1 MRKELVIQNAS
12 VFNDKNIKTNECI
25 DILIDLIY
33 LLNQGKKFT
42 SQEKETLFF
51 NTSKLLHSANI
62 SLRRLI
68 FLFVKHLNFWQNSF
82 ILTGSLINEINQQGG
97 DLIKPGCFRLLGQ
110 IIDNSSVNAVERYL
124 KVAISN
130 KNTEISTSAL
140 ICTLIMVFKGFN
152 VAKNWISEISEKLN
166 NSIGQNNLITF
177 HTLLLLKEIKNKDKL
192 FLIKTFSKIADAA
205 KSRSQFALCQMI
217 RYITQLMNKEEL
229 TNETNKQFTIFLE
242 RCAYKIEDSIRIE
255 ACRAIFSL
263 KKKTTLTKTAI
274 EAITDLLSS
283 SNKCTKFA
291 ALKTLNRYI
300 SKGNFPASSSL
311 DLFLEIERIIEDSN
325 NNSSIKAFALSIFLK
340 ISKDL
345 SDSRLDK
352 MFKAFIEQYPKFKED
367 FKKEVVVISKEISK
381 KNPKKNKL
389 YYNFFTSIFKLD
401 ASASTKLEILDALIW
416 YFYNDKELKL
426 QTLFFLA
433 EIIPDCQYDVV
444 KIKILNLLGNECQ
457 SLTNPGKLVRY
468 IYNQI
473 ILENPMV
480 RASAISALG
489 DIAFKEVSLRKI
501 ISDLIKKSFNDI
513 DSEVRERA
521 FFYYKAISQ
530 LKDNNNENEENKE
543 SESNTK
549 VNNNI
554 VDFIFPIKKQG
565 NNPLN
570 NELDIDIIQTILKT
584 EKDNLLSSNDIA
596 NELTGILGNPD
607 KISQILIKNKM
618 NEPKQKETKHNIRK
632 ESSATIEDN
641 DNIEDNYK
649 QTMFSKAYGNPRII
663 TPYVKLTDQ
672 TAEYFTKYRK
682 IVHDQIVVLDFE
694 ITNTI
699 ELQTINNVSLNIED
713 SQNSGFDFS
722 KTEII
727 EIKSLNTN
735 QTGHLYLKLT
745 KDSNVIYSA
754 CSFHLVLKFDLQE
767 LDVKGNPHGI
777 PVKETYK
784 IDKSIEISYS
794 DYYTKNN
801 KVTLENFAEFWKMAE
816 KSNYKRGEEKMGLPY
831 NNIKSAAKNFS
842 EIIGLLPINNINNLE
857 SSAKKFEFVYAYV
870 NYLDNLLFIKF
881 QVFFNEQ
888 NKCLAQVIV
897 LSQDDTVPELIFSK
911 IYA

>member
-1 MRKELVIQNAS
+1 MRKELIIQNAT

-25 DILIDLIY
+25 DILVDLIY
-33 LLNQGKKFT
+33 LLNQGRKFT

-97 DLIKPGCFRLLGQ
+97 DLIKPCCFRLLGQ

-130 KNTEISTSAL
+130 KNTEIASSAL

-177 HTLLLLKEIKNKDKL
+177 HTLLLLKEIKDKDKL
-192 FLIKTFSKIADAA
+192 FLIKIFSKIADAS
-205 KSRSQFALCQMI
+205 KSRSQFALCQLI
-217 RYITQLMNKEEL
+217 RYISQLMNKEEL
-229 TNETNKQFTIFLE
+229 KSETIKVFTIFLE
-242 RCAYKIEDSIRIE
+242 RCTYKVEDSIKIE

-263 KKKTTLTKTAI
+263 KKKTNLNKTAI
-274 EAITDLLSS
+274 EAITDLLTSV
-283 SNKCTKFA
+283 NKCTKFA
-291 ALKTLNRYI
+291 ALKTLDKFI
-300 SKGNFPASSSL
+300 SKGNFPAGSSL
-311 DLFLEIERIIEDSN
+311 ELFLEIERIIEDSG
-325 NNSSIKAFALSIFLK
+325 NNSSTKAYALSIFLK

-345 SDSRLDK
+345 SDSRLEK

-367 FKKEVVVISKEISK
+367 FKKEIVVISKEISK
-381 KNPKKNKL
+381 NNPKKNKL

-401 ASASTKLEILDALIW
+401 ANPATKLEILDALIW
-416 YFYNDKELKL
+416 YFYNDKDLKL

-433 EIIPDCQYDVV
+433 EIIPDCQYEVV

-457 SLTNPGKLVRY
+457 SITNPGKLVRY

-473 ILENPMV
+473 ILESPMV

-489 DIAFKEVSLRKI
+489 EIAFKEISLRKTI
-501 ISDLIKKSFNDI
+501 INLIKKSFNDI

-521 FFYYKAISQ
+521 FFYYKAVTQ
-530 LKDNNNENEENKE
+530 LKDNNEEENEEN
-543 SESNTK
+543 NTEK
-549 VNNNI
+549 TNENNNI
-554 VDFIFPIKKQG
+554 VDFIFPSKKKG

-570 NELDIDIIQTILKT
+570 NDLDIDIIQTILKN
-584 EKDNLLSSNDIA
+584 EKDNLLGSDDIA
-596 NELTGILGNPD
+596 NELKGILNNPE

-618 NEPKQKETKHNIRK
+618 NEPKKTDKKNIKEEEENKT
-632 ESSATIEDN
+632 EED
-641 DNIEDNYK
+641 DYK
-649 QTMFSKAYGNPRII
+649 KTMFRKLYGNPKII
-663 TPYVKLTDQ
+663 TPYKKLTDQ
-672 TAEYFTKYRK
+672 TAEYFTKYSK
-682 IVHDQIVVLDFE
+682 IIHEQIVVLDFE

-699 ELQTINNVSLNIED
+699 ELQSINNVSLDIED
-713 SQNSGFDFS
+713 SQNSGFDFN

-735 QTGHLYLKLT
+735 QTGHLYLKLS
-745 KDSNVIYSA
+745 KEPNIVYSS
-754 CSFHLVLKFDLQE
+754 CSFHIILKFDLQE

-784 IDKSIEISYS
+784 IDKLIEISYA
-794 DYYTKNN
+794 DYYIPNS
-801 KVTLENFAEFWKMAE
+801 KVNLENFSEFWQMAE
-816 KSNYKRGEEKMGLPY
+816 KSKYKREEEKIGLPY

-842 EIIGLLPINNINNLE
+842 EIIGLLPINNINNVE
-857 SSAKKFEFVYAYV
+857 SSAKKFEFVYAYI
-870 NYLDNLLFIKF
+870 NYLDYLLFIKF
-881 QVFFNEQ
+881 QVVFNDQ
-888 NKCLAQVIV
+888 NKCLAQVII
-897 LSQDDTVPELIFSK
+897 LSQDDTVPKMISDK

>member
-1 MRKELVIQNAS
+1 MRKELIIQNAT

-25 DILIDLIY
+25 DILVDLIY
-33 LLNQGKKFT
+33 LLNQGRKFT

-97 DLIKPGCFRLLGQ
+97 DLIKPCCFRLLGQ

-130 KNTEISTSAL
+130 KNTEIASSAL

-177 HTLLLLKEIKNKDKL
+177 HTLLLLKEIKDKDKL
-192 FLIKTFSKIADAA
+192 FLIKIFSKIADAS
-205 KSRSQFALCQMI
+205 KSRSQFALCQLI
-217 RYITQLMNKEEL
+217 RYISQLMNKEEL
-229 TNETNKQFTIFLE
+229 KNETIKVFTIFLE
-242 RCAYKIEDSIRIE
+242 RCTYKVEDSIKIE

-263 KKKTTLTKTAI
+263 KKKTNLNKTAI
-274 EAITDLLSS
+274 EAITDLLTSV
-283 SNKCTKFA
+283 NKCTKFA
-291 ALKTLNRYI
+291 ALKTLDKFI
-300 SKGNFPASSSL
+300 SKGNFPAGSSL
-311 DLFLEIERIIEDSN
+311 ELFLEIERIIEDSG
-325 NNSSIKAFALSIFLK
+325 NNSSTKANALSIFLK

-345 SDSRLDK
+345 SDSRLEK

-367 FKKEVVVISKEISK
+367 FKKEIVVISKEISK
-381 KNPKKNKL
+381 NNPKKNKL

-401 ASASTKLEILDALIW
+401 ANPATKLEILDALIW
-416 YFYNDKELKL
+416 YFYNDKDLKL

-433 EIIPDCQYDVV
+433 EIIPDCQYEVV

-457 SLTNPGKLVRY
+457 SITNPGKLVRY

-473 ILENPMV
+473 ILESPMV

-489 DIAFKEVSLRKI
+489 EIAFKEISLRKTI
-501 ISDLIKKSFNDI
+501 INLIKKSFNDI

-521 FFYYKAISQ
+521 FFYYKAVTQ
-530 LKDNNNENEENKE
+530 LKDNNEEENEEN
-543 SESNTK
+543 NTEK
-549 VNNNI
+549 TNENNNI
-554 VDFIFPIKKQG
+554 VDFIFPSKKKG

-570 NELDIDIIQTILKT
+570 NDLDIDIIQTILKN
-584 EKDNLLSSNDIA
+584 EKDNLLGSDDIA
-596 NELTGILGNPD
+596 NELKGILNNPE

-618 NEPKQKETKHNIRK
+618 NEPKKTDKKNIKEEEENKT
-632 ESSATIEDN
+632 EED
-641 DNIEDNYK
+641 DYK
-649 QTMFSKAYGNPRII
+649 KTMFRKLYGNPKII
-663 TPYVKLTDQ
+663 TPYKKLTDQ
-672 TAEYFTKYRK
+672 TAEYFTKYSK
-682 IVHDQIVVLDFE
+682 IIHEQIVVLDFE

-699 ELQTINNVSLNIED
+699 ELQSINNVSLDIED
-713 SQNSGFDFS
+713 SQNSGFDFN

-735 QTGHLYLKLT
+735 QTGHLYLKLS
-745 KDSNVIYSA
+745 KEPNIVYSS
-754 CSFHLVLKFDLQE
+754 CSFHIILKFDLQE

-784 IDKSIEISYS
+784 IDKLIEISYA
-794 DYYTKNN
+794 DYYIPNS
-801 KVTLENFAEFWKMAE
+801 KVNLENFSEFWQMAE
-816 KSNYKRGEEKMGLPY
+816 KSKYKREEEKISLPY
-831 NNIKSAAKNFS
+831 NNIKSATKNFS
-842 EIIGLLPINNINNLE
+842 EIIGLLPINNINNVE
-857 SSAKKFEFVYAYV
+857 SSAKKFEFVYAYI
-870 NYLDNLLFIKF
+870 NYLDYLLFIKF
-881 QVFFNEQ
+881 QVVFNDQ
-888 NKCLAQVIV
+888 NKCLAQVII
-897 LSQDDTVPELIFSK
+897 LSQDDTVPKMISDK

>member
-1 MRKELVIQNAS
+1 MRKELIIQNAT

-25 DILIDLIY
+25 DILVDLIY
-33 LLNQGKKFT
+33 LLNQGRKFT

-97 DLIKPGCFRLLGQ
+97 DLIKPCCFRLLGQ

-130 KNTEISTSAL
+130 KNTEIASSAL

-177 HTLLLLKEIKNKDKL
+177 HTLLLLKEIKDKDKL
-192 FLIKTFSKIADAA
+192 FLIKIFSKIADAS
-205 KSRSQFALCQMI
+205 KSRSQFALCQLI
-217 RYITQLMNKEEL
+217 RYISQLMNKEEL
-229 TNETNKQFTIFLE
+229 KSETIKVFTIFLE
-242 RCAYKIEDSIRIE
+242 RCTYKVEDSIKIE
-255 ACRAIFSL
+255 ACRAIFKK
-263 KKKTTLTKTAI
+263 KKKTNLNKTAI
-274 EAITDLLSS
+274 EAITDLLTSV
-283 SNKCTKFA
+283 NKCTKFA
-291 ALKTLNRYI
+291 ALKTLDKFI
-300 SKGNFPASSSL
+300 SKGNFPAGSSL
-311 DLFLEIERIIEDSN
+311 ELFLEIERIIEDSG
-325 NNSSIKAFALSIFLK
+325 NNSSTKAYALSIFLK

-345 SDSRLDK
+345 SDSRLEK

-367 FKKEVVVISKEISK
+367 FKKEIVVISKEISK
-381 KNPKKNKL
+381 NNPKKNKL

-401 ASASTKLEILDALIW
+401 ANPATKLEILDALIW
-416 YFYNDKELKL
+416 YFYNDKDLKL

-433 EIIPDCQYDVV
+433 EIIPDCQYEVV

-457 SLTNPGKLVRY
+457 SITNPGKLVRY

-473 ILENPMV
+473 ILESPMV

-489 DIAFKEVSLRKI
+489 EIAFKEISLRKTI
-501 ISDLIKKSFNDI
+501 INLIKKSFNDI

-521 FFYYKAISQ
+521 FFYYKAVTQ
-530 LKDNNNENEENKE
+530 LKDNNEEENEEN
-543 SESNTK
+543 NTEK
-549 VNNNI
+549 TNENNNI
-554 VDFIFPIKKQG
+554 VDFIFPSKKKG

-570 NELDIDIIQTILKT
+570 NDLDIDIIQTILKN
-584 EKDNLLSSNDIA
+584 EKDNLLGSDDIA
-596 NELTGILGNPD
+596 NELKGILNNPE

-618 NEPKQKETKHNIRK
+618 NEPKKTDKKNIKEEEENKT
-632 ESSATIEDN
+632 EED
-641 DNIEDNYK
+641 DYK
-649 QTMFSKAYGNPRII
+649 KTMFRKLYGNPKII
-663 TPYVKLTDQ
+663 TPYKKLTDQ
-672 TAEYFTKYRK
+672 TAEYFTKYSK
-682 IVHDQIVVLDFE
+682 IIHEQIVVLDFE

-699 ELQTINNVSLNIED
+699 ELQSINNVSLDIED
-713 SQNSGFDFS
+713 SQNSGFDFN

-735 QTGHLYLKLT
+735 QTGHLYLKLS
-745 KDSNVIYSA
+745 KEPNIVYSS
-754 CSFHLVLKFDLQE
+754 CSFHIILKFDLQE

-784 IDKSIEISYS
+784 IDKLIEISYA
-794 DYYTKNN
+794 DYYIPNS
-801 KVTLENFAEFWKMAE
+801 KVNLENFSEFWQMAE
-816 KSNYKRGEEKMGLPY
+816 KSKYKREEEKIGLPY

-842 EIIGLLPINNINNLE
+842 EIIGLLPINNINNVE
-857 SSAKKFEFVYAYV
+857 SSAKKFEFVYAYI
-870 NYLDNLLFIKF
+870 NYLDYLLFIKF
-881 QVFFNEQ
+881 QVVFNDQ
-888 NKCLAQVIV
+888 NKCLAQVII
-897 LSQDDTVPELIFSK
+897 LSQDDTVPKMISDK

>member
-1 MRKELVIQNAS
+1 MRKELIIQNAT

-25 DILIDLIY
+25 DILVDLIY
-33 LLNQGKKFT
+33 LLNQGRKFT

-97 DLIKPGCFRLLGQ
+97 DLIKPCCFRLLGQ

-130 KNTEISTSAL
+130 KSTEIASSAL

-177 HTLLLLKEIKNKDKL
+177 HTLLLLKEIKDKDKL
-192 FLIKTFSKIADAA
+192 FLIKIFSKIADAS
-205 KSRSQFALCQMI
+205 KSRSQFALCQLI
-217 RYITQLMNKEEL
+217 RYISQLMNKEEL
-229 TNETNKQFTIFLE
+229 KSETVKVFTIFLE
-242 RCAYKIEDSIRIE
+242 RCTYKVEDSIKIE

-263 KKKTTLTKTAI
+263 KKKTNLNKTAI
-274 EAITDLLSS
+274 EAITDLLTSV
-283 SNKCTKFA
+283 NKCTKFA
-291 ALKTLNRYI
+291 ALKTLDKFI
-300 SKGNFPASSSL
+300 SKGNFPAGSSL
-311 DLFLEIERIIEDSN
+311 ELFLEIERIIEDSG
-325 NNSSIKAFALSIFLK
+325 NNSSTKAYALSIFLK

-345 SDSRLDK
+345 SDSRLEK

-367 FKKEVVVISKEISK
+367 FKKEIVVISKEISK
-381 KNPKKNKL
+381 NNPKKNKL
-389 YYNFFTSIFKLD
+389 YYNFFSSIFKLD
-401 ASASTKLEILDALIW
+401 ANPATKLEILDALIW
-416 YFYNDKELKL
+416 YFYNDKDLKL

-457 SLTNPGKLVRY
+457 SITNPGKLVRY

-473 ILENPMV
+473 ILESPMV

-489 DIAFKEVSLRKI
+489 EIAFKEISLRKTI
-501 ISDLIKKSFNDI
+501 INLIKKSFNDI

-521 FFYYKAISQ
+521 FFYYKAVTQ
-530 LKDNNNENEENKE
+530 LKDNNEEENEENDTEKTNE
-543 SESNTK
+543 
-549 VNNNI
+549 NNNI
-554 VDFIFPIKKQG
+554 VDFIFPSKKKG

-570 NELDIDIIQTILKT
+570 NDLDIDIIQTILKN
-584 EKDNLLSSNDIA
+584 EKDNLLGSDDIA
-596 NELTGILGNPD
+596 NELKGILNNPE

-618 NEPKQKETKHNIRK
+618 NEPKKTDKKNIKEEEENKT
-632 ESSATIEDN
+632 EED
-641 DNIEDNYK
+641 DYK
-649 QTMFSKAYGNPRII
+649 KTMFRKLYGNPKII
-663 TPYVKLTDQ
+663 TPYKKLTDQ
-672 TAEYFTKYRK
+672 TAEYFTKYSK
-682 IVHDQIVVLDFE
+682 IIHEQIVVLDFE

-699 ELQTINNVSLNIED
+699 ELQSINNVSIDIED
-713 SQNSGFDFS
+713 SQNSGFDFN

-735 QTGHLYLKLT
+735 QTGHLYLKLS
-745 KDSNVIYSA
+745 KEPNIVYSS
-754 CSFHLVLKFDLQE
+754 CSFHIILKFDLQE

-784 IDKSIEISYS
+784 IDKLIEISYA
-794 DYYTKNN
+794 DYYIPNS
-801 KVTLENFAEFWKMAE
+801 KVNLENFSEFWQMAE
-816 KSNYKRGEEKMGLPY
+816 KSKYKREEEKIGLPY

-842 EIIGLLPINNINNLE
+842 EIIGLLPINNINNVE
-857 SSAKKFEFVYAYV
+857 SSAKKFEFVYAYI
-870 NYLDNLLFIKF
+870 NYLDYLLFIKF
-881 QVFFNEQ
+881 QVVFNDQ
-888 NKCLAQVIV
+888 NKCLAQVII
-897 LSQDDTVPELIFSK
+897 LSQDDTVPKMISDK

>member
-1 MRKELVIQNAS
+1 MRKELIIQNAT

-25 DILIDLIY
+25 DILVDLIY
-33 LLNQGKKFT
+33 LLNQGRKFT

-97 DLIKPGCFRLLGQ
+97 DLIKPCCFRLLGQ

-130 KNTEISTSAL
+130 KNTEIASSAL

-177 HTLLLLKEIKNKDKL
+177 HTLLLLKEIKDKDKL
-192 FLIKTFSKIADAA
+192 FLIKIFSKIADAS
-205 KSRSQFALCQMI
+205 KSRSQFALCQLI
-217 RYITQLMNKEEL
+217 RYISQLMNKEEL
-229 TNETNKQFTIFLE
+229 KSETIKVFTIFLE
-242 RCAYKIEDSIRIE
+242 RCTYKVEDSIKIE

-263 KKKTTLTKTAI
+263 KKKTNLNKTAI
-274 EAITDLLSS
+274 EAITDLLTSV
-283 SNKCTKFA
+283 NKCTKFA
-291 ALKTLNRYI
+291 ALKTLDKFI
-300 SKGNFPASSSL
+300 SKGNFPAGSSL
-311 DLFLEIERIIEDSN
+311 ELFLEIERIIEDSG
-325 NNSSIKAFALSIFLK
+325 NNSSTKAYALSIFLK

-345 SDSRLDK
+345 SDSRLEK

-367 FKKEVVVISKEISK
+367 FKKEIVVISKEISK
-381 KNPKKNKL
+381 NNPKKNKL

-401 ASASTKLEILDALIW
+401 ANPATKLEILDALIW
-416 YFYNDKELKL
+416 YFYNDKDLKL

-433 EIIPDCQYDVV
+433 EIIPDCQYEVV

-457 SLTNPGKLVRY
+457 SITNPGKLVRY

-473 ILENPMV
+473 ILESPMV

-489 DIAFKEVSLRKI
+489 EIAFKEISLRKTI
-501 ISDLIKKSFNDI
+501 INLIKKSFNDI

-521 FFYYKAISQ
+521 FFYYKAVTQ
-530 LKDNNNENEENKE
+530 LKDNNEEENEEN
-543 SESNTK
+543 NTEK
-549 VNNNI
+549 TNENNNI
-554 VDFIFPIKKQG
+554 VDFIFPSKKKG

-570 NELDIDIIQTILKT
+570 NDLDIDIIQTILKN
-584 EKDNLLSSNDIA
+584 EKDNLLGSDDIA
-596 NELTGILGNPD
+596 NELKGILNNPE

-618 NEPKQKETKHNIRK
+618 NEPKKADKKNIKEEEENKT
-632 ESSATIEDN
+632 EED
-641 DNIEDNYK
+641 DYK
-649 QTMFSKAYGNPRII
+649 KTMFRKLYGNPKII
-663 TPYVKLTDQ
+663 TPYKKLTDQ
-672 TAEYFTKYRK
+672 TAEYFTKYSK
-682 IVHDQIVVLDFE
+682 IIHEQIVVLDFE

-699 ELQTINNVSLNIED
+699 ELQSINNVSLDIED
-713 SQNSGFDFS
+713 SQNSGFDFN

-735 QTGHLYLKLT
+735 QTGHLYLKLS
-745 KDSNVIYSA
+745 KEPNIVYSS
-754 CSFHLVLKFDLQE
+754 CSFHIILKFDLQE

-784 IDKSIEISYS
+784 IDKLIEISYA
-794 DYYTKNN
+794 DYYIPNS
-801 KVTLENFAEFWKMAE
+801 KVNLENFSEFWQMAE
-816 KSNYKRGEEKMGLPY
+816 KSKYKREEEKIGLPY

-842 EIIGLLPINNINNLE
+842 EIIGLLPINNINNVE
-857 SSAKKFEFVYAYV
+857 SSAKKFEFVYAYI
-870 NYLDNLLFIKF
+870 NYLDYLLFIKF
-881 QVFFNEQ
+881 QVVFNDQ
-888 NKCLAQVIV
+888 NKCLAQVII
-897 LSQDDTVPELIFSK
+897 LSQDDTVPKMISDK

>member
-1 MRKELVIQNAS
+1 MRKELIIQNAT

-25 DILIDLIY
+25 DILVDLIY
-33 LLNQGKKFT
+33 LLNQGRKFT

-97 DLIKPGCFRLLGQ
+97 DLIKPCCFRLLGQ

-130 KNTEISTSAL
+130 KNTEIASSAL

-177 HTLLLLKEIKNKDKL
+177 HTLLLLKEIKDKDKL
-192 FLIKTFSKIADAA
+192 FLIKIFSKIADAS
-205 KSRSQFALCQMI
+205 KSRSQFALCQLI
-217 RYITQLMNKEEL
+217 RYISQLMNKEEL
-229 TNETNKQFTIFLE
+229 KSETIKVFTIFLE
-242 RCAYKIEDSIRIE
+242 RCTYKVEDSIKIE

-263 KKKTTLTKTAI
+263 KKKTNLNKTAI
-274 EAITDLLSS
+274 EAITDLLTSV
-283 SNKCTKFA
+283 NKCTKFA
-291 ALKTLNRYI
+291 ALKTLDKFI
-300 SKGNFPASSSL
+300 SKGNFPAGSSL
-311 DLFLEIERIIEDSN
+311 ELFLEIERIIEDSG
-325 NNSSIKAFALSIFLK
+325 NNSSTKAYALSIFLK

-345 SDSRLDK
+345 SDSRLEK

-367 FKKEVVVISKEISK
+367 FKKEIVVISKEISK
-381 KNPKKNKL
+381 NNPKKNKL

-401 ASASTKLEILDALIW
+401 ANPATKLEILDALIW
-416 YFYNDKELKL
+416 YFYNDKDLKL

-433 EIIPDCQYDVV
+433 EIIPDCQYEVV

-457 SLTNPGKLVRY
+457 SITNPGKLVRY

-473 ILENPMV
+473 ILESPMV

-489 DIAFKEVSLRKI
+489 EIAFKEISLRKTI
-501 ISDLIKKSFNDI
+501 INLIKKSFNDI

-521 FFYYKAISQ
+521 FFYYKAVTQ
-530 LKDNNNENEENKE
+530 LKDNNEEENEENDTEKTNE
-543 SESNTK
+543 
-549 VNNNI
+549 NNNI
-554 VDFIFPIKKQG
+554 VDFIFPSKKKG

-570 NELDIDIIQTILKT
+570 NDLDIDIIQTILKN
-584 EKDNLLSSNDIA
+584 EKDNLLGSDDIA
-596 NELTGILGNPD
+596 NELKGILNNPE

-618 NEPKQKETKHNIRK
+618 NEPKKTDKKNIKEEEENKT
-632 ESSATIEDN
+632 EED
-641 DNIEDNYK
+641 DYK
-649 QTMFSKAYGNPRII
+649 KTMFRKLYGNPKII
-663 TPYVKLTDQ
+663 TPYKKLTDQ
-672 TAEYFTKYRK
+672 TAEYFTKYSK
-682 IVHDQIVVLDFE
+682 IIHEQIVVLDFE

-699 ELQTINNVSLNIED
+699 ELQSINNVSLDIED
-713 SQNSGFDFS
+713 SQNSGFDFN

-735 QTGHLYLKLT
+735 QTGHLYLKLS
-745 KDSNVIYSA
+745 KEPNIVYSS
-754 CSFHLVLKFDLQE
+754 CSFHIILKFDLQE

-784 IDKSIEISYS
+784 IDKLIEISYA
-794 DYYTKNN
+794 DYYIPNS
-801 KVTLENFAEFWKMAE
+801 KVNLENFSEFWQMAE
-816 KSNYKRGEEKMGLPY
+816 KSKYKREEEKIGLPY

-842 EIIGLLPINNINNLE
+842 EIIGLLPINNINNVE
-857 SSAKKFEFVYAYV
+857 SSAKKFEFVYAYI
-870 NYLDNLLFIKF
+870 NYLDYLLFIKF
-881 QVFFNEQ
+881 QVVFNDQ
-888 NKCLAQVIV
+888 NKCLAQVII
-897 LSQDDTVPELIFSK
+897 LSQDDTVPKMISDK

>member
-1 MRKELVIQNAS
+1 MRKELIIQNAT

-25 DILIDLIY
+25 DILVDLIY
-33 LLNQGKKFT
+33 LLNQGRKFT

-97 DLIKPGCFRLLGQ
+97 DLIKPCCFRLLGQ

-130 KNTEISTSAL
+130 KNTEIASSAL

-177 HTLLLLKEIKNKDKL
+177 HTLLLLKEIKDKDKL
-192 FLIKTFSKIADAA
+192 FLIKIFSKIADAS
-205 KSRSQFALCQMI
+205 KSRSQFALCQLI
-217 RYITQLMNKEEL
+217 RYISQLMNKEEL
-229 TNETNKQFTIFLE
+229 KNETIKVFTIFLE
-242 RCAYKIEDSIRIE
+242 RCTYKVEDSIKIE

-263 KKKTTLTKTAI
+263 KKKTNLNKTAI
-274 EAITDLLSS
+274 EAITDLLTSV
-283 SNKCTKFA
+283 NKCTKFA
-291 ALKTLNRYI
+291 ALKTLDKFI
-300 SKGNFPASSSL
+300 SKGNFPAGSSL
-311 DLFLEIERIIEDSN
+311 ELFLEIERIIEDSG
-325 NNSSIKAFALSIFLK
+325 NNSSTKAYALSIFLK

-345 SDSRLDK
+345 SDSRLEK

-367 FKKEVVVISKEISK
+367 FKKEIVVISKEISK
-381 KNPKKNKL
+381 NNPKKNKL

-401 ASASTKLEILDALIW
+401 ANPATKLEILDALIW
-416 YFYNDKELKL
+416 YFYNDKDLKL

-433 EIIPDCQYDVV
+433 EIIPDCQYEVV

-457 SLTNPGKLVRY
+457 SITNPGKLVRY

-473 ILENPMV
+473 ILESPMV

-489 DIAFKEVSLRKI
+489 EIAFKEISLRKTI
-501 ISDLIKKSFNDI
+501 INLIKKSFNDI

-521 FFYYKAISQ
+521 FFYYKAVTQ
-530 LKDNNNENEENKE
+530 LKDNNEEENEEN
-543 SESNTK
+543 NTEK
-549 VNNNI
+549 TNENNNI
-554 VDFIFPIKKQG
+554 VDFIFPSKKKG

-570 NELDIDIIQTILKT
+570 NDLDIDIIQTILKN
-584 EKDNLLSSNDIA
+584 EKDNLLGSDDIA
-596 NELTGILGNPD
+596 NELKGILNNPE

-618 NEPKQKETKHNIRK
+618 NEPKKTDKKNIKEEEENKT
-632 ESSATIEDN
+632 EED
-641 DNIEDNYK
+641 DYK
-649 QTMFSKAYGNPRII
+649 KTMFRKLYGNPKII
-663 TPYVKLTDQ
+663 TPYKKLTDQ
-672 TAEYFTKYRK
+672 TAEYFTKYSK
-682 IVHDQIVVLDFE
+682 IIHEQIVVLDFE

-699 ELQTINNVSLNIED
+699 ELQSINNVSLDIED
-713 SQNSGFDFS
+713 SQNSGFDFN

-735 QTGHLYLKLT
+735 QTGHLYLKLS
-745 KDSNVIYSA
+745 KEPNIVYSS
-754 CSFHLVLKFDLQE
+754 CSFHIILKFDLQE

-784 IDKSIEISYS
+784 IDKLIEISYA
-794 DYYTKNN
+794 DYYIPNS
-801 KVTLENFAEFWKMAE
+801 KVNLENFSEFWQMAE
-816 KSNYKRGEEKMGLPY
+816 KSKYKREEEKIGLPY

-842 EIIGLLPINNINNLE
+842 EIIGLLPINNINNVE
-857 SSAKKFEFVYAYV
+857 SSAKKFEFVYAYI
-870 NYLDNLLFIKF
+870 NYLDYLLFIKF
-881 QVFFNEQ
+881 QVVFNDQ
-888 NKCLAQVIV
+888 NKCLAQVII
-897 LSQDDTVPELIFSK
+897 LSQDDTVPKMISDK

>member
-1 MRKELVIQNAS
+1 MRKELIIQNAT

-25 DILIDLIY
+25 DILVDLIY
-33 LLNQGKKFT
+33 LLNQGRKFT

-97 DLIKPGCFRLLGQ
+97 DLIKPCCFRLLGQ

-130 KNTEISTSAL
+130 KSTEIASSAL

-177 HTLLLLKEIKNKDKL
+177 HTLLLLKEIKDKDKL
-192 FLIKTFSKIADAA
+192 FLIKIFSKIADAS
-205 KSRSQFALCQMI
+205 KSRSQFALCQLI
-217 RYITQLMNKEEL
+217 RYISQLMNKEEL
-229 TNETNKQFTIFLE
+229 KSETIKVFTIFLE
-242 RCAYKIEDSIRIE
+242 RCTYKVEDSIKIE

-263 KKKTTLTKTAI
+263 KKKTNLNKTAI
-274 EAITDLLSS
+274 EAITDLLTSV
-283 SNKCTKFA
+283 NKCTKFA
-291 ALKTLNRYI
+291 ALKTLDKFI
-300 SKGNFPASSSL
+300 SKGNFPAGSSL
-311 DLFLEIERIIEDSN
+311 ELFLEIERIIEDSG
-325 NNSSIKAFALSIFLK
+325 NNSSTKAYALSIFLK

-345 SDSRLDK
+345 SDSRLEK

-367 FKKEVVVISKEISK
+367 FKKEIVVISKEISK
-381 KNPKKNKL
+381 NNPKKNKL

-401 ASASTKLEILDALIW
+401 ANPATKLEILDALIW
-416 YFYNDKELKL
+416 YFYNDKDLKL

-433 EIIPDCQYDVV
+433 EIIPDCQYEVV

-457 SLTNPGKLVRY
+457 SITNPGKLVRY

-473 ILENPMV
+473 ILESPMV

-489 DIAFKEVSLRKI
+489 EIAFKEISLRKTI
-501 ISDLIKKSFNDI
+501 INLIKKSFNDI

-521 FFYYKAISQ
+521 FFYYKAVTQ
-530 LKDNNNENEENKE
+530 LKDNNEEENEEN
-543 SESNTK
+543 NTEK
-549 VNNNI
+549 TNENNNI
-554 VDFIFPIKKQG
+554 VDFIFPSKKKG

-570 NELDIDIIQTILKT
+570 NDLDIDIIQTILKN
-584 EKDNLLSSNDIA
+584 EKDNLLGSDDIA
-596 NELTGILGNPD
+596 NELKGILNNPE

-618 NEPKQKETKHNIRK
+618 NEPKKTDKKNIKEEEENKT
-632 ESSATIEDN
+632 EED
-641 DNIEDNYK
+641 DYK
-649 QTMFSKAYGNPRII
+649 KTMFRKLYGNPKII
-663 TPYVKLTDQ
+663 TPYKKLTDQ
-672 TAEYFTKYRK
+672 TAEYFTKYSK
-682 IVHDQIVVLDFE
+682 IIHEQIVVLDFE

-699 ELQTINNVSLNIED
+699 ELQSINNVSLDIED
-713 SQNSGFDFS
+713 SQNSGFDFN

-735 QTGHLYLKLT
+735 QTGHLYLKLS
-745 KDSNVIYSA
+745 KEPNIVYSS
-754 CSFHLVLKFDLQE
+754 CSFHIILKFDLQE

-784 IDKSIEISYS
+784 IDKLIEISYA
-794 DYYTKNN
+794 DYYIPNS
-801 KVTLENFAEFWKMAE
+801 KVNLENFSEFWQMAE
-816 KSNYKRGEEKMGLPY
+816 KSKYKREEEKIGLPY

-842 EIIGLLPINNINNLE
+842 EIIGLLPINNINNVE
-857 SSAKKFEFVYAYV
+857 SSAKKFEFVYAYI
-870 NYLDNLLFIKF
+870 NYLDYLLFIKF
-881 QVFFNEQ
+881 QVVFNDQ
-888 NKCLAQVIV
+888 NKCLAQVII
-897 LSQDDTVPELIFSK
+897 LSQDDTVPKMISDK

>member
-1 MRKELVIQNAS
+1 MRKELIIQNAT

-25 DILIDLIY
+25 DILVDLIY
-33 LLNQGKKFT
+33 LLNQGRKFT

-97 DLIKPGCFRLLGQ
+97 DLIKPCCFRLLGQ

-130 KNTEISTSAL
+130 KSTEIASSAL

-177 HTLLLLKEIKNKDKL
+177 HTLLLLKEIKDKDKL
-192 FLIKTFSKIADAA
+192 FLIKIFSKIADAS
-205 KSRSQFALCQMI
+205 KSRSQFALCQLI
-217 RYITQLMNKEEL
+217 RYISQLMNKEEL
-229 TNETNKQFTIFLE
+229 KSETVKVFTIFLE
-242 RCAYKIEDSIRIE
+242 RCTYKVEDSIKIE

-263 KKKTTLTKTAI
+263 KKKTNLNKTAI
-274 EAITDLLSS
+274 EAITDLLTSV
-283 SNKCTKFA
+283 NKCTKFA
-291 ALKTLNRYI
+291 ALKTLDKFI
-300 SKGNFPASSSL
+300 SKGNFPAGSSL
-311 DLFLEIERIIEDSN
+311 ELFLEIERIIEDSG
-325 NNSSIKAFALSIFLK
+325 NNSSTKAYALSIFLK

-345 SDSRLDK
+345 SDSRLEK

-367 FKKEVVVISKEISK
+367 FKKEIVVISKEISK
-381 KNPKKNKL
+381 NNPKKNKL
-389 YYNFFTSIFKLD
+389 YYNFFSSIFKLD
-401 ASASTKLEILDALIW
+401 ANPATKLEILDALIW
-416 YFYNDKELKL
+416 YFYNDKDLKL

-433 EIIPDCQYDVV
+433 EIIPDCQYEVV

-457 SLTNPGKLVRY
+457 SITNPGKLVRY

-473 ILENPMV
+473 ILESPMV

-489 DIAFKEVSLRKI
+489 EIAFKEISLRKTI
-501 ISDLIKKSFNDI
+501 INLIKKSFNDI

-521 FFYYKAISQ
+521 FFYYKAVTQ
-530 LKDNNNENEENKE
+530 LKDNNEEENEENDTEKTNE
-543 SESNTK
+543 
-549 VNNNI
+549 NNNI
-554 VDFIFPIKKQG
+554 VDFIFPSKKKG

-570 NELDIDIIQTILKT
+570 NDLDIDIIQTILKN
-584 EKDNLLSSNDIA
+584 EKDNLLGSDDIA
-596 NELTGILGNPD
+596 NELKGILNNPE

-618 NEPKQKETKHNIRK
+618 NEPKKTDKKNIKEEEENKT
-632 ESSATIEDN
+632 EED
-641 DNIEDNYK
+641 DYK
-649 QTMFSKAYGNPRII
+649 KTMFRKLYGNPKII
-663 TPYVKLTDQ
+663 TPYKKLTDQ
-672 TAEYFTKYRK
+672 TAEYFTKYSK
-682 IVHDQIVVLDFE
+682 IIHEQIVVLDFE

-699 ELQTINNVSLNIED
+699 ELQSINNVSIDIED
-713 SQNSGFDFS
+713 SQNSGFDFN

-735 QTGHLYLKLT
+735 QTGHLYLKLS
-745 KDSNVIYSA
+745 KEPNIVYSS
-754 CSFHLVLKFDLQE
+754 CSFHIILKFDLQE

-784 IDKSIEISYS
+784 IDKLIEISYA
-794 DYYTKNN
+794 DYYIPNS
-801 KVTLENFAEFWKMAE
+801 KVNLENFSEFWQMAE
-816 KSNYKRGEEKMGLPY
+816 KSKYKREEEKIGLPY

-842 EIIGLLPINNINNLE
+842 EIIGLLPINNINNVE
-857 SSAKKFEFVYAYV
+857 SSAKKFEFVYAYI
-870 NYLDNLLFIKF
+870 NYLDYLLFIKF
-881 QVFFNEQ
+881 QVVFNDQ
-888 NKCLAQVIV
+888 NKCLAQVII
-897 LSQDDTVPELIFSK
+897 LSQDDTVPKMISDK

>member
-1 MRKELVIQNAS
+1 MRKELIIQNAT

-25 DILIDLIY
+25 DILVDLIY
-33 LLNQGKKFT
+33 LLNQGRKFT

-97 DLIKPGCFRLLGQ
+97 DLIKPCCFRLLGQ

-130 KNTEISTSAL
+130 KNTEIASSAL

-177 HTLLLLKEIKNKDKL
+177 HTLLLLKEIKDKDKL
-192 FLIKTFSKIADAA
+192 FLIKIFSKIADAS
-205 KSRSQFALCQMI
+205 KSRSQFALCQLI
-217 RYITQLMNKEEL
+217 RYISQLMNKEEL
-229 TNETNKQFTIFLE
+229 KSETVKVFTIFLE
-242 RCAYKIEDSIRIE
+242 RCTYKVEDSIKIE

-263 KKKTTLTKTAI
+263 KKKTNLNKTAI
-274 EAITDLLSS
+274 EAITDLLTSV
-283 SNKCTKFA
+283 NKCTKFA
-291 ALKTLNRYI
+291 ALKTLDKFI
-300 SKGNFPASSSL
+300 SKGNFPAGSSL
-311 DLFLEIERIIEDSN
+311 ELFLEIERIIEDSG
-325 NNSSIKAFALSIFLK
+325 NNSSTKAYALSIFLK

-345 SDSRLDK
+345 SDSRLEK

-367 FKKEVVVISKEISK
+367 FKKEIVVISKEISK
-381 KNPKKNKL
+381 NNPKKNKL
-389 YYNFFTSIFKLD
+389 YYNFFSSIFKLD
-401 ASASTKLEILDALIW
+401 ANPATKLEILDALIW
-416 YFYNDKELKL
+416 YFYNDKDLKL

-457 SLTNPGKLVRY
+457 SITNPGKLVRY

-473 ILENPMV
+473 ILESPMV

-489 DIAFKEVSLRKI
+489 EIAFKEISLRKTI
-501 ISDLIKKSFNDI
+501 INLIKKSFNDI

-521 FFYYKAISQ
+521 FFYYKAVTQ
-530 LKDNNNENEENKE
+530 LKDNNEEENEENDTEKTNE
-543 SESNTK
+543 
-549 VNNNI
+549 NNNI
-554 VDFIFPIKKQG
+554 VDFIFPSKKKG

-570 NELDIDIIQTILKT
+570 NDLDIDIIQTILKN
-584 EKDNLLSSNDIA
+584 EKDNLLGSDDIA
-596 NELTGILGNPD
+596 NELKGILNNPE

-618 NEPKQKETKHNIRK
+618 NEPKKTDKKNIKEEEENKT
-632 ESSATIEDN
+632 EED
-641 DNIEDNYK
+641 DYK
-649 QTMFSKAYGNPRII
+649 KTMFRKLYGNPKII
-663 TPYVKLTDQ
+663 TPYKKLTDQ
-672 TAEYFTKYRK
+672 TAEYFTKYSK
-682 IVHDQIVVLDFE
+682 IIHEQIVVLDFE

-699 ELQTINNVSLNIED
+699 ELQSINNVSIDIED
-713 SQNSGFDFS
+713 SQNSGFDFN

-735 QTGHLYLKLT
+735 QTGHLYLKLS
-745 KDSNVIYSA
+745 KEPNIVYSS
-754 CSFHLVLKFDLQE
+754 CSFHIILKFDLQE

-784 IDKSIEISYS
+784 IDKLIEISYA
-794 DYYTKNN
+794 DYYIPNS
-801 KVTLENFAEFWKMAE
+801 KVNLENFSEFWQMAE
-816 KSNYKRGEEKMGLPY
+816 KSKYKREEEKIGLPY

-842 EIIGLLPINNINNLE
+842 EIIGLLPINNINNVE
-857 SSAKKFEFVYAYV
+857 SSAKKFEFVYAYI
-870 NYLDNLLFIKF
+870 NYLDYLLFIKF
-881 QVFFNEQ
+881 QVVFNDQ
-888 NKCLAQVIV
+888 NKCLAQVII
-897 LSQDDTVPELIFSK
+897 LSQDDTVPKMISDK

>member
-1 MRKELVIQNAS
+1 MRKELVIQNSAI
-12 VFNDKNIKTNECI
+12 FNDKNIKTNECI

-97 DLIKPGCFRLLGQ
+97 DLIKPCCFRLLGQ

-130 KNTEISTSAL
+130 KNTEIASSAL

-177 HTLLLLKEIKNKDKL
+177 HTLLLLKEIKDKDKL
-192 FLIKTFSKIADAA
+192 FLIKIFSKIADAS
-205 KSRSQFALCQMI
+205 KSRSQFALCQLI
-217 RYITQLMNKEEL
+217 RYISQLMNKEEL
-229 TNETNKQFTIFLE
+229 KNETIKVFTIFLE
-242 RCAYKIEDSIRIE
+242 RCTYKVEDSIKIE

-263 KKKTTLTKTAI
+263 KKKTNLNKTAI
-274 EAITDLLSS
+274 EAITDLLTSV
-283 SNKCTKFA
+283 NKCTKFA
-291 ALKTLNRYI
+291 ALKTLDKFI
-300 SKGNFPASSSL
+300 SKGNFPAGSSL
-311 DLFLEIERIIEDSN
+311 ELFLEIERIIEDSG
-325 NNSSIKAFALSIFLK
+325 NNSSTKAYALSIFLK

-345 SDSRLDK
+345 SDSRLEK

-367 FKKEVVVISKEISK
+367 FKKEIVVISKEISK
-381 KNPKKNKL
+381 NNPKKNKL

-401 ASASTKLEILDALIW
+401 ANPATKLEILDALIW
-416 YFYNDKELKL
+416 YFYNDKDLKL

-433 EIIPDCQYDVV
+433 EIIPDCQYEVV

-457 SLTNPGKLVRY
+457 SITNPGKLVRY

-473 ILENPMV
+473 ILESPMV

-489 DIAFKEVSLRKI
+489 EIAFKEISLRKTI
-501 ISDLIKKSFNDI
+501 INLIKKSFNDI

-521 FFYYKAISQ
+521 FFYYKAVTQ
-530 LKDNNNENEENKE
+530 LKDNNEEENEEN
-543 SESNTK
+543 NTEK
-549 VNNNI
+549 TNENNNI
-554 VDFIFPIKKQG
+554 VDFIFPSKKKG

-570 NELDIDIIQTILKT
+570 NDLDIDIIQTILKN
-584 EKDNLLSSNDIA
+584 EKDNLLGSDDIA
-596 NELTGILGNPD
+596 NELKGILNNPE

-618 NEPKQKETKHNIRK
+618 NEPKKTDKKNIKEEEENKT
-632 ESSATIEDN
+632 EED
-641 DNIEDNYK
+641 DYK
-649 QTMFSKAYGNPRII
+649 KTMFRKLYGNPKII
-663 TPYVKLTDQ
+663 TPYKKLTDQ
-672 TAEYFTKYRK
+672 TAEYFTKYSK
-682 IVHDQIVVLDFE
+682 IIHEQIVVLDFE

-699 ELQTINNVSLNIED
+699 ELQSINNVSLDIED
-713 SQNSGFDFS
+713 SQNSGFDFN

-735 QTGHLYLKLT
+735 QTGHLYLKLS
-745 KDSNVIYSA
+745 KEPNIVYSS
-754 CSFHLVLKFDLQE
+754 CSFHIILKFDLQE

-784 IDKSIEISYS
+784 IDKLIEISYA
-794 DYYTKNN
+794 DYYIPNS
-801 KVTLENFAEFWKMAE
+801 KVNLENFSEFWQMAE
-816 KSNYKRGEEKMGLPY
+816 KSKYKREEEKIGLPY

-842 EIIGLLPINNINNLE
+842 EIIGLLPINNINNVE
-857 SSAKKFEFVYAYV
+857 SSAKKFEFVYAYI
-870 NYLDNLLFIKF
+870 NYLDYLLFIKF
-881 QVFFNEQ
+881 QVVFNDQ
-888 NKCLAQVIV
+888 NKCLAQVII
-897 LSQDDTVPELIFSK
+897 LSQDDTVPKMISDK

>member
-1 MRKELVIQNAS
+1 MRKELIIQNAT

-25 DILIDLIY
+25 DILVDLIY
-33 LLNQGKKFT
+33 LLNQGRKFT

-97 DLIKPGCFRLLGQ
+97 DLIKPCCFRLLGQ

-130 KNTEISTSAL
+130 KSTEIASSAL

-177 HTLLLLKEIKNKDKL
+177 HTLLLLKEIKDKDKL
-192 FLIKTFSKIADAA
+192 FLIKIFSKIADAS
-205 KSRSQFALCQMI
+205 KSRSQFALCQLI
-217 RYITQLMNKEEL
+217 RYISQLMNKEEL
-229 TNETNKQFTIFLE
+229 KSETVKVFTIFLE
-242 RCAYKIEDSIRIE
+242 RCTYKVEDSIKIE

-263 KKKTTLTKTAI
+263 KKKTNLNKTAI
-274 EAITDLLSS
+274 EAITDLLTSV
-283 SNKCTKFA
+283 NKCTKFA
-291 ALKTLNRYI
+291 ALKTLDKFI
-300 SKGNFPASSSL
+300 SKGNFPAGSSL
-311 DLFLEIERIIEDSN
+311 ELFLEIERIIEDSG
-325 NNSSIKAFALSIFLK
+325 NNSSTKAYALSIFLK

-345 SDSRLDK
+345 SDSRLEK

-367 FKKEVVVISKEISK
+367 FKKEIVVISKEISK
-381 KNPKKNKL
+381 NNPKKNKL
-389 YYNFFTSIFKLD
+389 YYNFFSSIFKLD
-401 ASASTKLEILDALIW
+401 ANPATKLEILDALIW
-416 YFYNDKELKL
+416 YFYNDKDLKL

-457 SLTNPGKLVRY
+457 SITNPGKLVRY

-473 ILENPMV
+473 ILESPMV

-489 DIAFKEVSLRKI
+489 EIAFKEISLRKTI
-501 ISDLIKKSFNDI
+501 INLIKKSFNDI

-521 FFYYKAISQ
+521 FFYYKAVTQ
-530 LKDNNNENEENKE
+530 LKDNNEEENEEN
-543 SESNTK
+543 NTEK
-549 VNNNI
+549 TNENNNI
-554 VDFIFPIKKQG
+554 VDFIFPSKKKG

-570 NELDIDIIQTILKT
+570 NDLDIDIIQTILKN
-584 EKDNLLSSNDIA
+584 EKDNLLGSDDIA
-596 NELTGILGNPD
+596 NELKGILNNPE

-618 NEPKQKETKHNIRK
+618 NEPKKTDKKNIKEEEENKT
-632 ESSATIEDN
+632 EED
-641 DNIEDNYK
+641 DYK
-649 QTMFSKAYGNPRII
+649 KTMFRKLYGNPKII
-663 TPYVKLTDQ
+663 TPYKKLTDQ
-672 TAEYFTKYRK
+672 TAEYFTKYSK
-682 IVHDQIVVLDFE
+682 IIHEQIVVLDFE

-699 ELQTINNVSLNIED
+699 ELQSINNVSIDIED
-713 SQNSGFDFS
+713 SQNSGFDFN

-735 QTGHLYLKLT
+735 QTGHLYLKLS
-745 KDSNVIYSA
+745 KEPNIVYSS
-754 CSFHLVLKFDLQE
+754 CSFHIILKFDLQE

-784 IDKSIEISYS
+784 IDKLIEISYA
-794 DYYTKNN
+794 DYYIPNS
-801 KVTLENFAEFWKMAE
+801 KVNLENFSEFWQMAE
-816 KSNYKRGEEKMGLPY
+816 KSKYKREEEKIGLPY

-842 EIIGLLPINNINNLE
+842 EIIGLLPINNINNVE
-857 SSAKKFEFVYAYV
+857 SSAKKFEFVYAYI
-870 NYLDNLLFIKF
+870 NYLDYLLFIKF
-881 QVFFNEQ
+881 QVVFNDQ
-888 NKCLAQVIV
+888 NKCLAQVII
-897 LSQDDTVPELIFSK
+897 LSQDDTVPKMISDK

>member
-1 MRKELVIQNAS
+1 MRKELIIQNAT

-25 DILIDLIY
+25 DILVDLIY
-33 LLNQGKKFT
+33 LLNQGRKFT

-177 HTLLLLKEIKNKDKL
+177 HTLLLLKEIKDKDKL
-192 FLIKTFSKIADAA
+192 FLIKIFSKIADAS
-205 KSRSQFALCQMI
+205 KSRSQFALCQLI
-217 RYITQLMNKEEL
+217 RYISQLMNKEEL
-229 TNETNKQFTIFLE
+229 KSETIKVFTIFLE
-242 RCAYKIEDSIRIE
+242 RCTYKVEDSIKIE

-263 KKKTTLTKTAI
+263 KKKTNLNKTAI
-274 EAITDLLSS
+274 EAITDLLTSV
-283 SNKCTKFA
+283 NKCTKFA
-291 ALKTLNRYI
+291 ALKTLDKFI
-300 SKGNFPASSSL
+300 SKGNFPAGSSL
-311 DLFLEIERIIEDSN
+311 ELFLEIERIIEDSG
-325 NNSSIKAFALSIFLK
+325 NNSSTKAYALSIFLK

-345 SDSRLDK
+345 SDSRLEK

-367 FKKEVVVISKEISK
+367 FKKEIVVISKEISK
-381 KNPKKNKL
+381 NNPKKNKL

-401 ASASTKLEILDALIW
+401 ANPATKLEILDALIW
-416 YFYNDKELKL
+416 YFYNDKDLKL

-433 EIIPDCQYDVV
+433 EIIPDCQYEVV

-457 SLTNPGKLVRY
+457 SITNPGKLVRY

-473 ILENPMV
+473 ILESPMV

-489 DIAFKEVSLRKI
+489 EIAFKEISLRKTI
-501 ISDLIKKSFNDI
+501 INLIKKSFNDI
-513 DSEVRERA
+513 DSEVSERA
-521 FFYYKAISQ
+521 FFYYKAVTQ
-530 LKDNNNENEENKE
+530 LKDNNEEENEEN
-543 SESNTK
+543 NTEK
-549 VNNNI
+549 TNENNNI
-554 VDFIFPIKKQG
+554 VDFIFPSKKKG

-570 NELDIDIIQTILKT
+570 NDLDIDIIQTILKN
-584 EKDNLLSSNDIA
+584 EKDNLLGSDDIA
-596 NELTGILGNPD
+596 NELKGILNNPE

-618 NEPKQKETKHNIRK
+618 NEPKKTDKKNIKEEEENKT
-632 ESSATIEDN
+632 EED
-641 DNIEDNYK
+641 DYK
-649 QTMFSKAYGNPRII
+649 KTMFRKLYGNPKII
-663 TPYVKLTDQ
+663 TPYKKLTDQ
-672 TAEYFTKYRK
+672 TAEYFTKYSK
-682 IVHDQIVVLDFE
+682 IIHEQIVVLDFE

-699 ELQTINNVSLNIED
+699 ELQSINNVSLDIED
-713 SQNSGFDFS
+713 SQNSGFDFN

-735 QTGHLYLKLT
+735 QTGHLYLKLS
-745 KDSNVIYSA
+745 KEPNIVYSS
-754 CSFHLVLKFDLQE
+754 CSFHIILKFDLQE

-784 IDKSIEISYS
+784 IDKLIEISYA
-794 DYYTKNN
+794 DYYIPNS
-801 KVTLENFAEFWKMAE
+801 KVNLENFSEFWQMAE
-816 KSNYKRGEEKMGLPY
+816 KSKYKREEEKIGLPY

-842 EIIGLLPINNINNLE
+842 EIIGLLPINNINNVE
-857 SSAKKFEFVYAYV
+857 SSAKKFEFVYAYI
-870 NYLDNLLFIKF
+870 NYLDYLLFIKF
-881 QVFFNEQ
+881 QVVFNDQ
-888 NKCLAQVIV
+888 NKCLAQVII
-897 LSQDDTVPELIFSK
+897 LSQDDTVPKMISDK

>member
-1 MRKELVIQNAS
+1 MRKELIIQNAT

-25 DILIDLIY
+25 DILVDLIY
-33 LLNQGKKFT
+33 LLNQGRKFT

-97 DLIKPGCFRLLGQ
+97 DLIKPCCFRLLGQ

-130 KNTEISTSAL
+130 KNTEIASSAL

-177 HTLLLLKEIKNKDKL
+177 HTLLLLKEIKDKDKL
-192 FLIKTFSKIADAA
+192 FLIKIFSKIADAS
-205 KSRSQFALCQMI
+205 KSRSQFALCQLI
-217 RYITQLMNKEEL
+217 RYISQLMNKEEL
-229 TNETNKQFTIFLE
+229 KSETIKVFTIFLE
-242 RCAYKIEDSIRIE
+242 RCTYKVEDSIKIE

-263 KKKTTLTKTAI
+263 KKKTNLNKTAI
-274 EAITDLLSS
+274 EAITDLLTSV
-283 SNKCTKFA
+283 NKCTKFA
-291 ALKTLNRYI
+291 ALKTLDKFI
-300 SKGNFPASSSL
+300 SKGNFPAGSSL
-311 DLFLEIERIIEDSN
+311 ELFLEIERIIEDSG
-325 NNSSIKAFALSIFLK
+325 NNSSTKAYALSIFLK

-345 SDSRLDK
+345 SDSRLEK

-367 FKKEVVVISKEISK
+367 FKKEIVVISKEISK
-381 KNPKKNKL
+381 NNPKKNKL

-401 ASASTKLEILDALIW
+401 ANPATKLEILDALIW
-416 YFYNDKELKL
+416 YFYNDKDLKL

-433 EIIPDCQYDVV
+433 EIIPDCQYEVV

-457 SLTNPGKLVRY
+457 SITNPGKLVRY

-473 ILENPMV
+473 ILESPMV

-489 DIAFKEVSLRKI
+489 EIAFKEISLRKTI
-501 ISDLIKKSFNDI
+501 INLIKKSFNDI

-521 FFYYKAISQ
+521 FFYYKAVTQ
-530 LKDNNNENEENKE
+530 LKDNNEEENEEN
-543 SESNTK
+543 NTEK
-549 VNNNI
+549 TNENNNI
-554 VDFIFPIKKQG
+554 VDFIFPSKKKG

-570 NELDIDIIQTILKT
+570 NDLDIDIIQTILKN
-584 EKDNLLSSNDIA
+584 EKDNLLGSDDIA
-596 NELTGILGNPD
+596 NELKGILNNPE

-618 NEPKQKETKHNIRK
+618 NEPKKTDKKNIKEEEENKT
-632 ESSATIEDN
+632 EED
-641 DNIEDNYK
+641 DYK
-649 QTMFSKAYGNPRII
+649 KTMFRKLYGNPKII
-663 TPYVKLTDQ
+663 TPYKKLTDQ
-672 TAEYFTKYRK
+672 TAEYFTKYSK
-682 IVHDQIVVLDFE
+682 IIHEQIVVLDFE

-699 ELQTINNVSLNIED
+699 ELQSINNVSLDIED
-713 SQNSGFDFS
+713 SQNSGFDFN

-735 QTGHLYLKLT
+735 QTGHLYLKLS
-745 KDSNVIYSA
+745 KEPNIVYSS
-754 CSFHLVLKFDLQE
+754 CSFHIILKFDLQE

-784 IDKSIEISYS
+784 IDKLIEISYA
-794 DYYTKNN
+794 DYYIPNS
-801 KVTLENFAEFWKMAE
+801 KVNLENFSEFWQMAE
-816 KSNYKRGEEKMGLPY
+816 KSKYKREEEKIGLPY

-842 EIIGLLPINNINNLE
+842 EIIGLLPINNINNVE
-857 SSAKKFEFVYAYV
+857 SSAKKFEFVYAYI
-870 NYLDNLLFIKF
+870 NYLDYLLFIKF
-881 QVFFNEQ
+881 QVFFNDQ
-888 NKCLAQVIV
+888 NKCLAQVII
-897 LSQDDTVPELIFSK
+897 LSQDDTVPKMISDK

>member
-1 MRKELVIQNAS
+1 MRKELIIQNAT

-25 DILIDLIY
+25 DILVDLIY
-33 LLNQGKKFT
+33 LLNQGRKFT

-97 DLIKPGCFRLLGQ
+97 DLIKPCCFRLLGQ

-130 KNTEISTSAL
+130 KSTEIASSAL

-177 HTLLLLKEIKNKDKL
+177 HTLLLLKEIKDKDKL
-192 FLIKTFSKIADAA
+192 FLIKIFSKIADAS
-205 KSRSQFALCQMI
+205 KSRSQFALCQLI
-217 RYITQLMNKEEL
+217 RYISQLMNKEEL
-229 TNETNKQFTIFLE
+229 KSETVKVFTIFLE
-242 RCAYKIEDSIRIE
+242 RCTYKVEDSIKIE

-263 KKKTTLTKTAI
+263 KKKTNLNKTAI
-274 EAITDLLSS
+274 EAITDLLTSV
-283 SNKCTKFA
+283 NKCTKFA
-291 ALKTLNRYI
+291 ALKTLDKFI
-300 SKGNFPASSSL
+300 SKGNFPAGSSL
-311 DLFLEIERIIEDSN
+311 ELFLEIERIIEDSG
-325 NNSSIKAFALSIFLK
+325 NNSSTKAYALSIFLK

-345 SDSRLDK
+345 SDSRLEK

-367 FKKEVVVISKEISK
+367 FKKEIVVISKEISK
-381 KNPKKNKL
+381 NNPKKNKL
-389 YYNFFTSIFKLD
+389 YYNFFSSIFKLD
-401 ASASTKLEILDALIW
+401 ANPATKLEILDALIW
-416 YFYNDKELKL
+416 YFYNDKDLKL

-473 ILENPMV
+473 ILESPMV

-489 DIAFKEVSLRKI
+489 EIAFKEISLRKTI
-501 ISDLIKKSFNDI
+501 INLIKKSFNDI

-521 FFYYKAISQ
+521 FFYYKAVTQ
-530 LKDNNNENEENKE
+530 LKDNNEEENEENDTEKTNE
-543 SESNTK
+543 
-549 VNNNI
+549 NNNI
-554 VDFIFPIKKQG
+554 VDFIFPSKKKG

-570 NELDIDIIQTILKT
+570 NDLDIDIIQTILKN
-584 EKDNLLSSNDIA
+584 EKDNLLGSDDIA
-596 NELTGILGNPD
+596 NELKGILNNPE

-618 NEPKQKETKHNIRK
+618 NEPKKTDKKNIKEEEENKT
-632 ESSATIEDN
+632 EED
-641 DNIEDNYK
+641 DYK
-649 QTMFSKAYGNPRII
+649 KTMFRKLYGNPKII
-663 TPYVKLTDQ
+663 TPYKKLTDQ
-672 TAEYFTKYRK
+672 TAEYFTKYSK
-682 IVHDQIVVLDFE
+682 IIHEQIVVLDFE

-699 ELQTINNVSLNIED
+699 ELQSINNVSIDIED
-713 SQNSGFDFS
+713 SQNSGFDFN

-735 QTGHLYLKLT
+735 QTGHLYLKLS
-745 KDSNVIYSA
+745 KEPNIVYSS
-754 CSFHLVLKFDLQE
+754 CSFHIILKFDLQE

-784 IDKSIEISYS
+784 IDKLIEISYA
-794 DYYTKNN
+794 DYYIPNS
-801 KVTLENFAEFWKMAE
+801 KVNLENFSEFWQMAE
-816 KSNYKRGEEKMGLPY
+816 KSKYKREEEKIGLPY

-842 EIIGLLPINNINNLE
+842 EIIGLLPINNINNVE
-857 SSAKKFEFVYAYV
+857 SSAKKFEFVYAYI
-870 NYLDNLLFIKF
+870 NYLDYLLFIKF
-881 QVFFNEQ
+881 QVVFNDQ
-888 NKCLAQVIV
+888 NKCLAQVII
-897 LSQDDTVPELIFSK
+897 LSQDDTVPKMISDK

>member
-1 MRKELVIQNAS
+1 MRKELIIQNAT

-25 DILIDLIY
+25 DILVDLIY
-33 LLNQGKKFT
+33 LLNQGRKFT

-97 DLIKPGCFRLLGQ
+97 DLIKPCCFRLLGQ

-130 KNTEISTSAL
+130 KSTEIASSAL

-177 HTLLLLKEIKNKDKL
+177 HTLLLLKEIKDKDKL
-192 FLIKTFSKIADAA
+192 FLIKIFSKIADAS
-205 KSRSQFALCQMI
+205 KSRSQFALCQLI
-217 RYITQLMNKEEL
+217 RYISQLMNKEEL
-229 TNETNKQFTIFLE
+229 KSETVKVFTIFLE
-242 RCAYKIEDSIRIE
+242 RCTYKVEDSIKIE

-263 KKKTTLTKTAI
+263 KKKTNLNKTAI
-274 EAITDLLSS
+274 EAITDLLTSV
-283 SNKCTKFA
+283 NKCTKFA
-291 ALKTLNRYI
+291 ALKTLDKFI
-300 SKGNFPASSSL
+300 SKGNFPAGSSL
-311 DLFLEIERIIEDSN
+311 ELFLEIERIIEDSG
-325 NNSSIKAFALSIFLK
+325 NNSSTKAYALSIFLK

-345 SDSRLDK
+345 SDSRLEK

-367 FKKEVVVISKEISK
+367 FKKEIVVISKEISK
-381 KNPKKNKL
+381 NNPKKNKL
-389 YYNFFTSIFKLD
+389 YYNFFSSIFKLD
-401 ASASTKLEILDALIW
+401 ANPATKLEILDALIW
-416 YFYNDKELKL
+416 YFYNDKDLKL

-457 SLTNPGKLVRY
+457 SITNPGKLVRY

-473 ILENPMV
+473 ILESPMV

-489 DIAFKEVSLRKI
+489 EIAFKEISLRKTI
-501 ISDLIKKSFNDI
+501 INLIKKSFNDI

-521 FFYYKAISQ
+521 FFYYKAVTQ
-530 LKDNNNENEENKE
+530 LKDNNEEENDTEKTNE
-543 SESNTK
+543 
-549 VNNNI
+549 NNNI
-554 VDFIFPIKKQG
+554 VDFIFPSKKKG

-570 NELDIDIIQTILKT
+570 NDLDIDIIQTILKN
-584 EKDNLLSSNDIA
+584 EKDNLLGSDDIA
-596 NELTGILGNPD
+596 NELKGILNNPE

-618 NEPKQKETKHNIRK
+618 NEPKKTDKKNIKEEEENKT
-632 ESSATIEDN
+632 EED
-641 DNIEDNYK
+641 DYK
-649 QTMFSKAYGNPRII
+649 KTMFRKLYGNPKII
-663 TPYVKLTDQ
+663 TPYKKLTDQ
-672 TAEYFTKYRK
+672 TAEYFTKYSK
-682 IVHDQIVVLDFE
+682 IIHEQIVVLDFE

-699 ELQTINNVSLNIED
+699 ELQSINNVSIDIED
-713 SQNSGFDFS
+713 SQNSGFDFN

-735 QTGHLYLKLT
+735 QTGHLYLKLS
-745 KDSNVIYSA
+745 KEPNIVYSS
-754 CSFHLVLKFDLQE
+754 CSFHIILKFDLQE

-784 IDKSIEISYS
+784 IDKLIEISYA
-794 DYYTKNN
+794 DYYIPNS
-801 KVTLENFAEFWKMAE
+801 KVNLENFSEFWQMAE
-816 KSNYKRGEEKMGLPY
+816 KSKYKREEEKIGLPY

-842 EIIGLLPINNINNLE
+842 EIIGLLPINNINNVE
-857 SSAKKFEFVYAYV
+857 SSAKKFEFVYAYI
-870 NYLDNLLFIKF
+870 NYLDYLLFIKF
-881 QVFFNEQ
+881 QVVFNDQ
-888 NKCLAQVIV
+888 NKCLAQVII
-897 LSQDDTVPELIFSK
+897 LSQDDTVPKMISDK

>member
-1 MRKELVIQNAS
+1 MRKELVIQNAT

-177 HTLLLLKEIKNKDKL
+177 HTLLLLKEIKDKDKL
-192 FLIKTFSKIADAA
+192 FLIKIFSKIADAS
-205 KSRSQFALCQMI
+205 KSRSQFALCQLI
-217 RYITQLMNKEEL
+217 RYISQLMNKEEL
-229 TNETNKQFTIFLE
+229 KSETIKVFTIFLE
-242 RCAYKIEDSIRIE
+242 RCTYKVEDSIKIE

-263 KKKTTLTKTAI
+263 KKKTNLNKTAI
-274 EAITDLLSS
+274 EAITDLLTSV
-283 SNKCTKFA
+283 NKCTKFA
-291 ALKTLNRYI
+291 ALKTLDKFI
-300 SKGNFPASSSL
+300 SKGNFPAGSSL
-311 DLFLEIERIIEDSN
+311 ELFLEIERIIEDSG
-325 NNSSIKAFALSIFLK
+325 NNSSTKAYALSIFLK

-345 SDSRLDK
+345 SDSRLEK

-367 FKKEVVVISKEISK
+367 FKKEIVVISKEISK
-381 KNPKKNKL
+381 NNPKKNKL
-389 YYNFFTSIFKLD
+389 YYNFFSSIFKLD
-401 ASASTKLEILDALIW
+401 ANPATKLEILDALIW
-416 YFYNDKELKL
+416 YFYNDKDLKL

-433 EIIPDCQYDVV
+433 EIIPDCQYEVV

-457 SLTNPGKLVRY
+457 SITNPGKLVRY

-473 ILENPMV
+473 ILESPMV

-489 DIAFKEVSLRKI
+489 EIAFKEISLRKTI
-501 ISDLIKKSFNDI
+501 INLIKKSFNDI

-521 FFYYKAISQ
+521 FFYYKAVTQ
-530 LKDNNNENEENKE
+530 LKDNNEEENEEN
-543 SESNTK
+543 NTEK
-549 VNNNI
+549 TNENNNI
-554 VDFIFPIKKQG
+554 VDFIFPSKKKG

-570 NELDIDIIQTILKT
+570 NDLDIDIIQTILKN
-584 EKDNLLSSNDIA
+584 EKDNLLGSDDIA
-596 NELTGILGNPD
+596 NELKGILNNPE

-618 NEPKQKETKHNIRK
+618 NEPKKTDKKNIKEEEENKT
-632 ESSATIEDN
+632 EED
-641 DNIEDNYK
+641 DYK
-649 QTMFSKAYGNPRII
+649 KTMFRKLYGNPKII
-663 TPYVKLTDQ
+663 TPYKKLTDQ
-672 TAEYFTKYRK
+672 TAEYFTKYSK
-682 IVHDQIVVLDFE
+682 IIHEQIVVLDFE

-699 ELQTINNVSLNIED
+699 ELQSINNVSLDIED
-713 SQNSGFDFS
+713 SQNSGFDFN

-735 QTGHLYLKLT
+735 QTGHLYLKLS
-745 KDSNVIYSA
+745 KEPNIVYSS
-754 CSFHLVLKFDLQE
+754 CSFHIILKFDLQE

-784 IDKSIEISYS
+784 IDKLIEISYA
-794 DYYTKNN
+794 DYYIPNS
-801 KVTLENFAEFWKMAE
+801 KVNLENFSEFWQMAE
-816 KSNYKRGEEKMGLPY
+816 KSKYKREEEKIGLPY

-842 EIIGLLPINNINNLE
+842 EIIGLLPINNINNVE
-857 SSAKKFEFVYAYV
+857 SSAKKFEFVYAYI
-870 NYLDNLLFIKF
+870 NYLDYLLFIKF
-881 QVFFNEQ
+881 QVVFNDQ

-897 LSQDDTVPELIFSK
+897 LSQDDTVPKMISDK